1 MSAKYYQDS
10 QARLLFV
17 GRVKDG
23 WTVFS
28 KKENKKPKVE
38 YGKNRPYR
46 ARGDAQRF
54 LDMIAEKYNWKP
66 VEKLTL

>member
-1 MSAKYYQDS
+1 MSAKYYRDS
-10 QARLLFV
+10 QGRLLFI

-38 YGKNRPYR
+38 YGKNWSYR
-46 ARGDAQRF
+46 AQGDAQRF
-54 LDMIAEKYNWKP
+54 LNMIAEKYNYKP